1 MEMFKDMLKL
11 TRQAKGL
18 KQGRAAPSLERASA
32 RGEIGPA

>member
-1 MEMFKDMLKL
+1 MAMFKDMLKL

-18 KQGRAAPSLERASA
+18 KRAAPSLERASA

>member
-18 KQGRAAPSLERASA
+18 KQSGAAPSLERASA